1 MKYLWTKNYHF
12 RIGSLFFSEDFIF
25 PIAWSGCWKKDF
37 IVPIWQQDQLQGM
50 VYNEDRPGAWDLF
63 CDFDEFI
70 ITYSREAGDY
80 TLSAEQL
87 WLAFVMHENFSK
99 KWTNGEWE
107 LCDTSS

>member
-87 WLAFVMHENFSK
+87 WLAFVMHEKFSK

-107 LCDTSS
+107 LCVISS